1 MFEQIEFN
9 TSVSEPI
16 DTDVT
21 VECNKGRIETREVE
35 VYDDLY
41 GIDTTND
48 WIGLKVLLKIT
59 RKVESKSGKEDK
71 TKEVAYYICSND
83 KLSAKEFNYGIRSH
97 WSIENSLHYVKD
109 VTFKEDES
117 KIHKGN
123 APEIF
128 SIVRNF
134 AINGF
139 RRLKTKNFKSGIRR
153 FCGKIKILGSV
164 F

>member
-16 DTDVT
+16 DTDISR
-21 VECNKGRIETREVE
+21 EKNRGRIETRKVE
-35 VYDDLY
+35 VFDDLY
-41 GIDTTND
+41 GIDTTNE
-48 WIGLKVLLKIT
+48 WIGLKRIIKVT
-59 RKVESKSGKEDK
+59 RDVKKPNNSETHEI
-71 TKEVAYYICSND
+71 AYYICSND
-83 KLSAKEFNYGIRSH
+83 TLSAKEFNYGIRSH

-117 KIHKGN
+117 KIHKGDS
-123 APEIF
+123 PEIF
-128 SIVRNF
+128 SVVRNF

-139 RRLKTKNFKSGIRR
+139 RRLNVENFKEGIRLL
-153 FCGKIKILGSV
+153 CGKIDVLGKA